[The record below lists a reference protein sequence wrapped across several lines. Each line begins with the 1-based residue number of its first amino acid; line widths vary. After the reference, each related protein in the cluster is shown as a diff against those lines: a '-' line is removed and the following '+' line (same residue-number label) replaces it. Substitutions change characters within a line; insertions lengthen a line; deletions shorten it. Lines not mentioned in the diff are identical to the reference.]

1 MNTRE
6 DKTLA
11 SEIISDLNKNIVLID
26 DKIQNLYGEI
36 CEVKAMFQAVH
47 YATVEGGITQVEAG
61 EALTAIKTM
70 LENLKDNAEEIT
82 GFSNGLVKEVM

>member
-1 MNTRE
+1 MNARE
-6 DKTLA
+6 NNNLA
-11 SEIISDLNKNIVLID
+11 SEVITDLTKNLVLMD
-26 DKIQNLYGEI
+26 NKIQGLYGEI
-36 CEVKAMFQAVH
+36 CEVKSMFQAVH
-47 YATVEGGITQVEAG
+47 YATVEGGITQVEAD

>member
-1 MNTRE
+1 MNMRE
-6 DKTLA
+6 NNNLA
-11 SEIISDLNKNIVLID
+11 SEVITDLTKNLVMMD
-26 DKIQNLYGEI
+26 DKIQSLYREI
-36 CEVKAMFQAVH
+36 
-47 YATVEGGITQVEAG
+47 ATVEGGITQVEAD

>member
-1 MNTRE
+1 MNMRE
-6 DKTLA
+6 NNNLA
-11 SEIISDLNKNIVLID
+11 SEVINDLTKNLVLMD
-26 DKIQNLYGEI
+26 DKIQSLYGEI
-36 CEVKAMFQAVH
+36 CEVKAMFQAVR
-47 YATVEGGITQVEAG
+47 YATVEGGITQVEAD